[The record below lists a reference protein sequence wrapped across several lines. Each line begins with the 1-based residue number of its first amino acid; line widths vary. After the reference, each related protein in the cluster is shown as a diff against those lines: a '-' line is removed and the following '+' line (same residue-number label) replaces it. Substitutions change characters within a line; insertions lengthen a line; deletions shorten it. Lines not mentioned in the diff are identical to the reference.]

1 MYFYVQQIIAIGRNY
16 AEHAKELNNAVPKEP
31 FFFLKPT
38 SSYLNNGGIIDIP
51 QGVTAHHE
59 SNSVLWLHPLWQSK
73 LWYIVELGVVIG
85 TGGRDIPESEAD
97 SHVSGYS
104 CENLL
109 ET

>member
-1 MYFYVQQIIAIGRNY
+1 MASFVKTGKKVSSILLNLMYFYVQQIIAIGRNY

-59 SNSVLWLHPLWQSK
+59 SNSVL
-73 LWYIVELGVVIG
+73 
-85 TGGRDIPESEAD
+85 
-97 SHVSGYS
+97 
-104 CENLL
+104 
-109 ET
+109 